1 MIDVI
6 ESRDLGRQV
15 QHLLRE
21 LQEREM
27 GLNGDLTPE
36 ETHVMQA
43 MNEAYESGLDYTDTD
58 KIISQRLTIF
68 HNIVELQQ
76 QNQNLLRV
84 TRQLGDK
91 MEHDEREYQSKME
104 NLESEALQK
113 ATQVIDQLRD
123 ELKSI
128 RTKMESHV
136 REKDMWRR
144 MATGKIPPGTT
155 TNIEMPSA
163 PTVPSEEQQNMLR
176 ELQLHFDAYRN
187 EAATDQRTLNDQIRT
202 LNAERSEALI
212 NAAKYKSQM
221 DLANER
227 YKILQGNMEMVN
239 KEAEELRKRI
249 QRMQEHNA
257 RQDVKVQQAAEEL
270 VDARGFLE
278 SHRTENANL
287 KAEKTL
293 FKVVSSIPTKTDNR
307 APSSGYDVIMRP
319 YATNEHVSIV
329 SFRIF
334 KPCKTNA
341 NAKKTNPVVDRSKK
355 RNVSRMKCRHSN
367 PNSPKNPK
375 TQNVSLHVANTSLAI
390 SKNESIKSM
399 QIYRWHENNLPQRR
413 QLEIN
418 SKHESK
424 SRAFYLNP
432 RKRNWLR

>member
-1 MIDVI
+1 
-6 ESRDLGRQV
+6 
-15 QHLLRE
+15 
-21 LQEREM
+21 
-27 GLNGDLTPE
+27 
-36 ETHVMQA
+36 MQA
-43 MNEAYESGLDYTDTD
+43 MNEAYESGLDFTDTD

-91 MEHDEREYQSKME
+91 MERDEKEYQSKME

-144 MATGKIPPGTT
+144 MATGKIPPGTAT
-155 TNIEMPSA
+155 DVEMPNA
-163 PTVPSEEQQNMLR
+163 PNVPSEEQQNMLR
-176 ELQLHFDAYRN
+176 ELQLQFDAYRN

-239 KEAEELRKRI
+239 KESEELRKRI

-270 VDARGFLE
+270 VDVRGFLE
-278 SHRTENANL
+278 SLRTENANL

-293 FKVVSSIPTKTDNR
+293 FKVVPSSHTNADNR
-307 APSSGYDVIMRP
+307 ASNTGYKVIM
-319 YATNEHVSIV
+319 
-329 SFRIF
+329 
-334 KPCKTNA
+334 KPCSMNE
-341 NAKKTNPVVDRSKK
+341 
-355 RNVSRMKCRHSN
+355 
-367 PNSPKNPK
+367 
-375 TQNVSLHVANTSLAI
+375 LA
-390 SKNESIKSM
+390 
-399 QIYRWHENNLPQRR
+399 
-413 QLEIN
+413 
-418 SKHESK
+418 
-424 SRAFYLNP
+424 
-432 RKRNWLR
+432 